1 MGFCR
6 NISCGK
12 WSVEALASRAQS
24 HSLAA
29 AVTAALPWNAGGTPA
44 TIDPRDAMDDSQ
56 QRGPMFFYLKLRTY
70 AVDLRCLLLKFLE
83 RYLTDL
89 ARRDPAC
96 RQYALSIT
104 FLRNGNPPESPLLVP
119 EKQLAFHR
127 HALVR
132 RFPS

>member
-24 HSLAA
+24 HAVAA

-56 QRGPMFFYLKLRTY
+56 QRGPTFSYLKLRTH

-83 RYLTDL
+83 RYLTDFSV
-89 ARRDPAC
+89 ARPCLSAVPAVDTI
-96 RQYALSIT
+96 S
-104 FLRNGNPPESPLLVP
+104 RNANPSESPLLVP
-119 EKQLAFHR
+119 EKLAFHR
-127 HALVR
+127 HALVK
-132 RFPS
+132 RFP

>member
-24 HSLAA
+24 HSVAT
-29 AVTAALPWNAGGTPA
+29 AVTAALRWNAGGTPA
-44 TIDPRDAMDDSQ
+44 TTDPRDAMDASQ
-56 QRGPMFFYLKLRTY
+56 QRGPIFSYLKLRTH
-70 AVDLRCLLLKFLE
+70 AMDLRCLLLKFLE

-96 RQYALSIT
+96 RQYPLSIL
-104 FLRNGNPPESPLLVP
+104 FLGMRTRLN
-119 EKQLAFHR
+119 
-127 HALVR
+127 
-132 RFPS
+132 

>member
-24 HSLAA
+24 HAVAA

-44 TIDPRDAMDDSQ
+44 TTDPRDAMDDSQ
-56 QRGPMFFYLKLRTY
+56 QRGPIFSYLKLRTH

-83 RYLTDL
+83 RYLTDYRGATL
-89 ARRDPAC
+89 PVGSARC
-96 RQYALSIT
+96 RYY
-104 FLRNGNPPESPLLVP
+104 FLGMRPRLN
-119 EKQLAFHR
+119 R
-127 HALVR
+127 H
-132 RFPS
+132 F